1 MAKQTNNNFLV
12 SLNGLKITDAQKIK
26 INSGIQEVVMRELA
40 QIDHTD
46 ITVKTKKVDAPI
58 SLKDFP
64 FIWGIWV
71 DFLNSNII
79 VTNQQQNIAK

>member
-64 FIWGIWV
+64 FIWGIIA
-71 DFLNSNII
+71 DSLNGNII

>member
-46 ITVKTKKVDAPI
+46 ITVKTKKVDIPT